1 MEVFSYILV
10 GVVGI
15 LVGVFLSVI
24 VDAIREHRANERLK
38 QEQQKLLEE
47 ETNQKMLE
55 FIENYNKEKTD
66 KK

>member
-1 MEVFSYILV
+1 MEVFCYILV
-10 GVVGI
+10 GAVGL
-15 LVGVFLSVI
+15 LVGVFLSII
-24 VDAIREHRANERLK
+24 VEAIREHRSNKRLK